1 MDYPRVLSHDPFG
14 GNFPG
19 NLRVNL
25 TKPHTCV
32 CISNHKN
39 LELWG
44 DSSSPDPH
52 LHLGLTSR
60 RISLLSLPCPC
71 ALETRS
77 KQIETLP
84 IYPQP
89 LWTPTSSS
97 NSYWNLTLLWGNGF
111 PWSPLKWWL
120 LSSLSPLYHW
130 SWRWSRNPPSPPCC
144 LRMEFHVLWLPFI
157 SHLCY
162 NHLWISWSFP
172 LIPWWF

>member
-1 MDYPRVLSHDPFG
+1 MFLE
-14 GNFPG
+14 
-19 NLRVNL
+19 
-25 TKPHTCV
+25 
-32 CISNHKN
+32 ISRLISQRLIHVYVSVITKN

-52 LHLGLTSR
+52 LHLSLISR
-60 RISLLSLPCPC
+60 RISLLSLPLCSS
-71 ALETRS
+71 TRS
-77 KQIETLP
+77 KQIEILP
-84 IYPQP
+84 TYPQP

-120 LSSLSPLYHW
+120 LSSLPALYHW
-130 SWRWSRNPPSPPCC
+130 AWRCSTNPPSPPCC
-144 LRMEFHVLWLPFI
+144 LRIEFHVLWLPFI